1 MMYNIVLKSSET
13 SKYQLAEG
21 GVFKFSDTSNLRGS
35 IIRRRTGYY
44 ACLKIIIREITSHN
58 LSDPSSSL
66 VYVE

>member
-44 ACLKIIIREITSHN
+44 ACLKVIVREITS
-58 LSDPSSSL
+58 
-66 VYVE
+66 